1 MLMCT
6 SLYAQTISI
15 NALVVDE
22 NIPEEATRQLE
33 TKLQSALTANG
44 YADNGYTERFVLT
57 AKVNITQ
64 KDIASTTPV
73 RISEKMDI
81 ILMVGDVVENKNFA
95 SVTIQ
100 TTGIGINDN
109 KAFISAFHKINGNN
123 PQIQQM
129 LNDAKTKITDYYT
142 VHCPEIII
150 RAQGLVSK
158 QAFDEAIS
166 LLTSV
171 PNLCEDCFIKCQ
183 QQSIAIYQQKI
194 DYEATELLEKAKT
207 IWATHQNVDGA
218 NKVADIIGQ
227 INPQSTHYAQV
238 VSMRE
243 IVSAKLNADERRDW
257 DFKMKQ
263 YEDKQLFKR
272 SIIDTVKTVGVA
284 WAQHQ
289 PSTIYQ
295 TIVRRWW

>member
-1 MLMCT
+1 MCT

-227 INPQSTHYAQV
+227 INPQSTHYAQI

-289 PSTIYQ
+289 PSTIYK
-295 TIVRRWW
+295 TIVRSWW

>member
-227 INPQSTHYAQV
+227 INPQSTHYAQI

-289 PSTIYQ
+289 PSTIYK
-295 TIVRRWW
+295 TIVRSWW

>member
-289 PSTIYQ
+289 PSTIYK
-295 TIVRRWW
+295 TIVRSWW

>member
-142 VHCPEIII
+142 VHCPEIIM

-289 PSTIYQ
+289 PSTIYK
-295 TIVRRWW
+295 TIVRSWW